1 MSLHVHFR
9 VRYTAAYL
17 QHLVSPCASM
27 LPSARQN
34 DLSSLVCRQ
43 ASHQTGIGM
52 TQTADGQ
59 NGPILGS

>member
-1 MSLHVHFR
+1 MSLHVHFK
-9 VRYTAAYL
+9 VRYTAACL
-17 QHLVSPCASM
+17 QHLMFLCASM
-27 LPSARQN
+27 LSCAQQN

-59 NGPILGS
+59 HGPILGS